1 MNKMLEELI
10 VKEYINIVKELKDMN
25 ESNMEGIINL
35 SKDNMMS
42 NLELVQD
49 FSKTKQKCFSRNKSV
64 NSIDIDI
71 SDINFLFEYH
81 SIYRIYIEYV

>member
-35 SKDNMMS
+35 AKDNMMS
-42 NLELVQD
+42 KVYDIIDRVDVKEVQYSIVQLE
-49 FSKTKQKCFSRNKSV
+49 
-64 NSIDIDI
+64 SIVYII
-71 SDINFLFEYH
+71 CIVYSPAV
-81 SIYRIYIEYV
+81 YIET

>member
-1 MNKMLEELI
+1 MDNMNKMLEELI

-42 NLELVQD
+42 NVYD
-49 FSKTKQKCFSRNKSV
+49 I
-64 NSIDIDI
+64 IDRVDVK
-71 SDINFLFEYH
+71 E
-81 SIYRIYIEYV
+81 V

>member
-35 SKDNMMS
+35 AKDNMMS
-42 NLELVQD
+42 NVYD
-49 FSKTKQKCFSRNKSV
+49 IIDSV
-64 NSIDIDI
+64 GVCIVPCKE
-71 SDINFLFEYH
+71 FPTE
-81 SIYRIYIEYV
+81 

>member
-35 SKDNMMS
+35 AKDNM
-42 NLELVQD
+42 
-49 FSKTKQKCFSRNKSV
+49 
-64 NSIDIDI
+64 NSIDVSSKRRKQRICNGI
-71 SDINFLFEYH
+71 AKFYIKIAH
-81 SIYRIYIEYV
+81 IYASFNKYPSGTSTL

>member
-42 NLELVQD
+42 NVYDIIDSVDVKEL
-49 FSKTKQKCFSRNKSV
+49 
-64 NSIDIDI
+64 
-71 SDINFLFEYH
+71 
-81 SIYRIYIEYV
+81 